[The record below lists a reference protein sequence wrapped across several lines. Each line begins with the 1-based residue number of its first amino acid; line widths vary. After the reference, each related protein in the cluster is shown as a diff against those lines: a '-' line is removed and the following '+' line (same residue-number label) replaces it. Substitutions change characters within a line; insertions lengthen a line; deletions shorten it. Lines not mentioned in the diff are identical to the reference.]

1 VEVEAE
7 REAAR
12 ERMRSSQWRSGGVV
26 WCGRKRVV
34 VKREGVVGKRATGSG
49 DGAWGREQQV
59 GRGRGRGWQRRGWWL
74 VISQPSPAG
83 DASNAGECESEGP
96 GGLVGPD
103 LPLDTSRAGTLQAAI
118 VSAAWL
124 RVSVSSL
131 LLLLGRA
138 LRLLGPWP
146 AWSGLLGVR
155 LAAGG
160 WRLAAGSLAHA
171 RLSPS
176 AAPERVH
183 CLGLSA
189 CQSRGTYYLLPT
201 TRPSGQNARRRQ
213 DAARRRQAA
222 LRPVDVSSR
231 PGSVDLPGCHGTTSR
246 HLPPNLP
253 TPNYTHTTHCT
264 QTFPCRP
271 AYPPLSSPACH
282 PLRRVLFTAVQ
293 FGSLLSSPIKSSRL
307 YLSHQTRSIAD
318 VIASL
323 LLVLPC
329 ERDQNMSVD
338 SSPHRHTG
346 HPSPTFA
353 FATRVLFCLVW
364 FSLVQHAVYS

>member
-1 VEVEAE
+1 
-7 REAAR
+7 
-12 ERMRSSQWRSGGVV
+12 
-26 WCGRKRVV
+26 
-34 VKREGVVGKRATGSG
+34 
-49 DGAWGREQQV
+49 
-59 GRGRGRGWQRRGWWL
+59 
-74 VISQPSPAG
+74 
-83 DASNAGECESEGP
+83 
-96 GGLVGPD
+96 VGPD

-131 LLLLGRA
+131 LLLLLGRA
-138 LRLLGPWP
+138 LHLLGPWP
-146 AWSGLLGVR
+146 GAGFWARGWR

-160 WRLAAGSLAHA
+160 WRLAVWHTRAFPHQP
-171 RLSPS
+171 RLNASIAS
-176 AAPERVH
+176 AL
-183 CLGLSA
+183 LGLA
-189 CQSRGTYYLLPT
+189 LGRPVPRFLLPAT
-201 TRPSGQNARRRQ
+201 YCLLPNTCPSGQDARRRQ
-213 DAARRRQAA
+213 DADKTQARRRQAA

-264 QTFPCRP
+264 QTFYCRP

-282 PLRRVLFTAVQ
+282 PPRRVLFTAVQ

-353 FATRVLFCLVW
+353 FAIRVLFCLVW